1 MTWRSMQMTLIDTDG
16 MEKLMIYMSHSSFQK

>member
-1 MTWRSMQMTLIDTDG
+1 MTLIDTDG